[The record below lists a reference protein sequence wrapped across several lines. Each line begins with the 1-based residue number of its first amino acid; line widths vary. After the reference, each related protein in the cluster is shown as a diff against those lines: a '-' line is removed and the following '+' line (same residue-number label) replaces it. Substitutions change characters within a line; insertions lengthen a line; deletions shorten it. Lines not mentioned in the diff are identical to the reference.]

1 MMQLHRNQL
10 TTQFH
15 DAAATAITSGF
26 TNGAGQIWLDEV
38 RCNGLEARLID
49 CSAAPL
55 GINDCTHSEDAG
67 ARCTGT
73 TSTCSQGAVR
83 LQGGSDATQGRVEIC
98 NNNVWGTV
106 CDNSWDSTD
115 ARVVCVQLGMPS
127 LGLLQ
132 HKQQDWK
139 CSEEVCQGSIYWGR
153 WGRSFPPPP
162 PPPPP
167 QCSASPPPPPQFS
180 VSPQNAQLLPP
191 PPPPPQ
197 FSVSPQN
204 AQLLPP
210 PKELNFSMFFMLN
223 KINMRE
229 VSVTATCV

>member
-139 CSEEVCQGSIYWGR
+139 HIVCAHSNN
-153 WGRSFPPPP
+153 SFDLTHAQKRLVRVLSTGGGEGEASPPPP
-162 PPPPP
+162 HPP
-167 QCSASPPPPPQFS
+167 QCSASPPQFS
-180 VSPQNAQLLPP
+180 VSPQNAQLPP
-191 PPPPPQ
+191 PPKR
-197 FSVSPQN
+197 
-204 AQLLPP
+204 AQLVHVL
-210 PKELNFSMFFMLN
+210 LLN